1 MTQFQYDGTR
11 PGNTLN
17 VTESAGSAIGTSA
30 VRVTIDDTYAVSK
43 TEALLVLDAIYDRI
57 SQDTWPPA

>member
-1 MTQFQYDGTR
+1 MPQYQYDGTR
-11 PGNTLN
+11 PGNELN

-30 VRVTIDDTYAVSK
+30 VRVTIDNTYAPTK

-57 SQDTWPPA
+57 LKDTWPPA